1 MGLNDQLPAHGLL
14 HPRSLADW
22 RRWQAARHPV
32 RGVVRDLRSGLQG
45 LSERHLTLRQTGP
58 ATGAATESAIESAT
72 GAATGPATGAGVADP
87 EGAEGPEVTEG
98 AEGTAYLALG
108 SPDADILVVLDTLA
122 PSSALAL
129 ARPLAFLPAERLAV
143 LSHEPADAI
152 LPAGL
157 RSQPVTTTQWEC
169 ALPYARVVA
178 GAGDYL
184 DLGGQ
189 AFAWARRHGHRR
201 IVVQHG
207 LMTPLAPP
215 LGADVRLL
223 AWSQADADF
232 WWSGRQDA
240 QSVVVGSQLL
250 WEASRAG
257 AAGTHPTQPDGIPA
271 GMPSG
276 PPSGAPSRP
285 EAGQRPVFL
294 GQLHGAELPWRQM
307 ARTAERFCRE
317 TGAVYRPHPGE
328 RDRAS
333 RLTHALFQ
341 RRGITIDRSGT
352 PLAQLTSPVV
362 SIFSTGVLEAAAR
375 GVPAWVTC
383 ADPPP
388 WLRDFWARYD
398 MKQWGDRPTPGPP
411 IPSTEPATAVAA
423 ALAAASEES
432 S

>member
-45 LSERHLTLRQTGP
+45 LSQRHLTLRPTGA
-58 ATGAATESAIESAT
+58 ATGAATEAAT
-72 GAATGPATGAGVADP
+72 EAATGVAAGAGPGGTV
-87 EGAEGPEVTEG
+87 GA
-98 AEGTAYLALG
+98 AGTAYLAVG
-108 SPDADILVVLDTLA
+108 SPDADILVVLDSLA
-122 PSSALAL
+122 PSSVLSL
-129 ARPLAFLPAERLAV
+129 ARPLAFLPAERVAV

-152 LPAGL
+152 LPAAL
-157 RSQPVTTTQWEC
+157 RSQPVTTSQWQR

-189 AFAWARRHGHRR
+189 AFAWARRHGLRR

-223 AWSQADADF
+223 AWSPADADF

-257 AAGTHPTQPDGIPA
+257 AQ
-271 GMPSG
+271 SG
-276 PPSGAPSRP
+276 PG
-285 EAGQRPVFL
+285 AGQRPVFL

-328 RDRAS
+328 RDRTS

-341 RRGITIDRSGT
+341 RRGITIDHAGM
-352 PLAQLTSPVV
+352 PLAQLTGPVV

-398 MKQWGDRPTPGPP
+398 MRQWGDRPTPGPP
-411 IPSTEPATAVAA
+411 IPATEPAAAVAA

>member
-1 MGLNDQLPAHGLL
+1 VGLNDQLPAHGLL

-32 RGVVRDLRSGLQG
+32 RGVLRDLRSGLQG
-45 LSERHLTLRQTGP
+45 LSERHLTLRQTRP
-58 ATGAATESAIESAT
+58 ATRSAPGSAP
-72 GAATGPATGAGVADP
+72 GGGHEA
-87 EGAEGPEVTEG
+87 

-108 SPDADILVVLDTLA
+108 SPEADILVVFDTLA

-232 WWSGRQDA
+232 WWSGRPDA

-257 AAGTHPTQPDGIPA
+257 ADGTHATQPDGIPA

-276 PPSGAPSRP
+276 ASAPP

-294 GQLHGAELPWRQM
+294 GQLHGAELPSRQM

-317 TGAVYRPHPGE
+317 TGAVYRPTRESGIGPAGSPT
-328 RDRAS
+328 RSSSAAGS
-333 RLTHALFQ
+333 RSTAPARRWPSSPARSCRSSRPESWRPQ
-341 RRGITIDRSGT
+341 PAACRRG
-352 PLAQLTSPVV
+352 
-362 SIFSTGVLEAAAR
+362 
-375 GVPAWVTC
+375 
-383 ADPPP
+383 
-388 WLRDFWARYD
+388 
-398 MKQWGDRPTPGPP
+398 
-411 IPSTEPATAVAA
+411 
-423 ALAAASEES
+423 
-432 S
+432 